1 MTELLREEMG
11 FTGLLFTDALRM
23 GAITE
28 GYGGGEAAVLALE
41 AGADVILVPASVS
54 GSAEALIA
62 AVRSGRVTRERVDA
76 SVRRI
81 LEAKARVGLHQVR
94 TVSLEEVTRR
104 VGVREHREAADR
116 VAALSITLPRDR
128 GQLLP
133 VDPRSGRTILSLTY
147 AAPEDLPAGREF
159 DAVLRTFAPTVESV
173 RIATSATAA
182 DLTALLDRAAS
193 FDVILFNAYVPPRA
207 GAGTVALSEPVR
219 AFAGELNR
227 RRPTILVSFGNPYL
241 LAALPEMGSYLLA
254 WGDREV
260 SQRAAARAIV
270 GAEAVSGRLP
280 ITLPGLH
287 ARGEGL
293 TREVIP
299 EVAAIGGATRDAL
312 DEAGLVRTREADAD
326 TVEGDGADL
335 PLAPTPATPGPGG
348 AGPTV
353 PGPGGPGAMMP
364 LPPEGNPA
372 PPAWRTLPISPLEI
386 DPRSVGMDPAALDS
400 LDAYIRRAIGDSVSP
415 GVAIAVGRRGELV
428 RLRGYGRLDWDPASA
443 DVTPFS
449 LYDLASLTK
458 VVGTTAALMILVE
471 EGRVRLEDPVVRYL
485 PEFERGDPRKRE
497 VTVEDLL
504 RHRSGLPAFRQFFL
518 ATQNSAE
525 VRDAVLSLPLDAA
538 PRTRTLYSDIG
549 FMVLGWVVA
558 EVVGEPLDRFLNRRL
573 YASLGMRDTQFNP
586 DLSER
591 WRIAPTERNSAF
603 RPYLIHGEVHDENA
617 FVLGGV
623 AGHAGLFSSAQ
634 DLSVFARLLTMGGM
648 LSPCLHEAAAGVP
661 CGARSIPIEIRFFD
675 GETVARFTRRID
687 PQVSQ
692 GLGWDTPSGNSSSG
706 SFFSARSFGHTGF
719 TGTSI
724 WIDPE
729 RDLFVVLLTNR
740 VNSTRENTR
749 HVAFRREVHD
759 RVALA
764 IRDVVIEPR
773 NE

>member
-1 MTELLREEMG
+1 
-11 FTGLLFTDALRM
+11 
-23 GAITE
+23 
-28 GYGGGEAAVLALE
+28 
-41 AGADVILVPASVS
+41 
-54 GSAEALIA
+54 
-62 AVRSGRVTRERVDA
+62 
-76 SVRRI
+76 
-81 LEAKARVGLHQVR
+81 
-94 TVSLEEVTRR
+94 
-104 VGVREHREAADR
+104 
-116 VAALSITLPRDR
+116 
-128 GQLLP
+128 
-133 VDPRSGRTILSLTY
+133 
-147 AAPEDLPAGREF
+147 
-159 DAVLRTFAPTVESV
+159 
-173 RIATSATAA
+173 
-182 DLTALLDRAAS
+182 
-193 FDVILFNAYVPPRA
+193 
-207 GAGTVALSEPVR
+207 
-219 AFAGELNR
+219 
-227 RRPTILVSFGNPYL
+227 
-241 LAALPEMGSYLLA
+241 
-254 WGDREV
+254 
-260 SQRAAARAIV
+260 
-270 GAEAVSGRLP
+270 
-280 ITLPGLH
+280 
-287 ARGEGL
+287 
-293 TREVIP
+293 
-299 EVAAIGGATRDAL
+299 
-312 DEAGLVRTREADAD
+312 
-326 TVEGDGADL
+326 
-335 PLAPTPATPGPGG
+335 
-348 AGPTV
+348 
-353 PGPGGPGAMMP
+353 MMP

-372 PPAWRTLPISPLEI
+372 PPAWRALPISPLEI
-386 DPRSVGMDPAALDS
+386 DPLSVGMDPAALDS

-443 DVTPFS
+443 QVTPFS
-449 LYDLASLTK
+449 LYDIASLTK
-458 VVGTTAALMILVE
+458 VVGTTSALMILVE

-525 VRDAVLSLPLDAA
+525 VRDAVLSLPLDVA
-538 PRTRTLYSDIG
+538 PRNRTLYSDIG
-549 FMVLGWVVA
+549 FMVLDWVVA

-573 YASLGMRDTQFNP
+573 FATLGMRDTQFNP

-591 WRIAPTERNSAF
+591 WRIAPTERNSPF